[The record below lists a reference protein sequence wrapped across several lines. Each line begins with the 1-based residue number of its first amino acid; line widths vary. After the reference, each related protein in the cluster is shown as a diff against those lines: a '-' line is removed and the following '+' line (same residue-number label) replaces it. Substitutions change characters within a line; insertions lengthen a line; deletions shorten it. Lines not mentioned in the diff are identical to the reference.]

1 MQLGGLK
8 PSMSCLTVAKPRN
21 SSCPHLLQDAARLPR
36 GARASSWSPR
46 QGHHDPWHEQRAKCR
61 KSQQQQQQQFLL
73 WPNFPGRRCTSSI
86 ILSSARKAAT
96 TSPMDVQHCV
106 VSRLRFAGYGSWKTQ
121 WSHEHQ
127 RYCCYKFKESCTTKA
142 GISLKISWLGVATP
156 KLGCVSC

>member
-1 MQLGGLK
+1 MHLGGLK

-61 KSQQQQQQQFLL
+61 KSQQQQQLLL

-86 ILSSARKAAT
+86 ILSNARKAPAANL
-96 TSPMDVQHCV
+96 
-106 VSRLRFAGYGSWKTQ
+106 LR
-121 WSHEHQ
+121 
-127 RYCCYKFKESCTTKA
+127 
-142 GISLKISWLGVATP
+142 I
-156 KLGCVSC
+156 LGCATLCCVTASSLQAMAAGRHSGPMSISVTAATCAGGAAQSKW